1 MTQLG
6 GAVLGR
12 SRELSRS
19 SATSAGDVA
28 AENVDKTPIAFIDLK
43 SQYARIGA
51 KVSAAIHDVVISGR
65 YVMGPVI
72 EELEQRL
79 ADYGGVAHAIGVS
92 SGTEALFIPLL
103 ARGIGK
109 GDAVFMP
116 AFTFTAT
123 AEVAVLAGATPVF
136 VDCERDSFNISV
148 ADLEAKIAE
157 VASEGQLRPAAVV
170 AVDLFGQPADYKA
183 INALAARHDMLVI
196 ADAAQSFGAE
206 AGNRRV
212 GSLAQVSATS
222 FYPSKPLG
230 CYGDGGAIFTDDQGL
245 DEIMRSVRNHGE
257 GADRYDIVR
266 IGVNGRLDAIQ
277 AAVLLVKL
285 DIFEDELARREV
297 VAKAYDERLGG
308 HDVIET
314 PWRVPGTRP
323 AWAQYTLKVERRD
336 ELAAHLKDRG
346 IPSMIYYPMPMHFQP
361 AYEAYGDG
369 PGSMPVSEG
378 LSQEVL
384 SLPFHPYLTEG
395 EIDRIAAAVA
405 GFYGV

>member
-1 MTQLG
+1 MNQLG

-12 SRELSRS
+12 SRELARPAPGNAS
-19 SATSAGDVA
+19 DKL
-28 AENVDKTPIAFIDLK
+28 AEKADGAPIAFIDLK
-43 SQYARIGA
+43 LQYARIA
-51 KVSAAIHDVVISGR
+51 TQVSTAIQDVVTSGR

-72 EELEQRL
+72 EELERRL
-79 ADYGGVAHAIGVS
+79 AVYAGVGHAIGVS

-103 ARGIGK
+103 AKKIGA

-136 VDCERDSFNISV
+136 VDCDRDSFNMS
-148 ADLEAKIAE
+148 ATDLEAKIAS
-157 VASEGQLRPAAVV
+157 VLAQGRLRPAAVV
-170 AVDLFGQPADYKA
+170 AVDLFGQPADYKI
-183 INALAARHDMLVI
+183 INALAAAHDMLVI

-212 GSLAQVSATS
+212 GSLAQVTATS

-245 DEIMRSVRNHGE
+245 DDIMRSVRSHGE
-257 GADRYDIVR
+257 GASRYDIVR
-266 IGVNGRLDAIQ
+266 IGVNGRLDAMQ

-285 DIFEDELARREV
+285 DIFDDELACREV
-297 VAKAYDERLGG
+297 VARAYDERLDG
-308 HDVIET
+308 HVET
-314 PWRVPGTRP
+314 PWRVPGMRS

-336 ELAAHLKDRG
+336 ELAAHLKARG

-361 AYEAYGDG
+361 AYADYGDG
-369 PGSMPVSEG
+369 PGSMPVSES
-378 LSQEVL
+378 LSKEVL

-395 EIDRIAAAVA
+395 EIDRVTGAIAD
-405 GFYGV
+405 FYGA

>member
-1 MTQLG
+1 MNQLG

-12 SRELSRS
+12 SREPGRA
-19 SATSAGDVA
+19 SAKGTRETVA
-28 AENVDKTPIAFIDLK
+28 NTVDDAPIAFIDLK

-51 KVSAAIHDVVISGR
+51 RASAAIQDVVTSGR

-79 ADYGGVAHAIGVS
+79 AAYGGVAHAIGVS

-103 ARGIGK
+103 ARGIGE

-136 VDCERDSFNISV
+136 VDCNRDSFNISTT
-148 ADLEAKIAE
+148 DLEAKIAQ
-157 VASEGQLRPAAVV
+157 VTAEGRLRPAAVV
-170 AVDLFGQPADYKA
+170 AVDLFGQPADYKT
-183 INALAARHDMLVI
+183 INTLAARHGMLVI

-212 GSLAQVSATS
+212 GGLAEVSATS

-285 DIFEDELARREV
+285 DIFDDELARREV

-308 HDVIET
+308 YVET
-314 PWRVPGTRP
+314 PWRVPDTRS

-361 AYEAYGDG
+361 AYKDYGDG
-369 PGSMPVSEG
+369 PGSLPVSEK
-378 LSQEVL
+378 LSEEVL

-395 EIDRIAAAVA
+395 EIDRITTAV
-405 GFYGV
+405 GEFYRT